1 MRLIDADRL
10 PQLNTEYEEMIQNRC
25 YYHRDVI
32 RNAPTVEAIPIEWL
46 KNELIPKAKNLGA
59 TDYVDNIMFVLE
71 DWEAW
76 KKYRG

>member
-1 MRLIDADRL
+1 MGKYKFDFRKLYSLIICFLCFLLMFFSD
-10 PQLNTEYEEMIQNRC
+10 NISEYVMLTI
-25 YYHRDVI
+25 
-32 RNAPTVEAIPIEWL
+32 